1 MLSNVMTHA
10 ATTVSL
16 ADYTRPEL
24 IVPQLRER
32 DTAGIIGEL
41 GRVLQRHGCVP
52 DILPFYQ
59 AALNQELLS
68 SSALECG
75 IAFPHGRLSGLRQ
88 PQFALGRTREP
99 VIWGADGPWRA
110 QLVFLFAV
118 PATDA
123 TGYLQLLA
131 RLGKLAQQPKLLAS
145 LRAAEDGQAILFVLE
160 QVKLRQG

>member
-1 MLSNVMTHA
+1 MTSSFVAVATGTSTCLNRSKQSLPPPSNQPSRQPRSASAKLPLMLSNVMTHA

-59 AALNQELLS
+59 AAL
-68 SSALECG
+68 
-75 IAFPHGRLSGLRQ
+75 
-88 PQFALGRTREP
+88 
-99 VIWGADGPWRA
+99 
-110 QLVFLFAV
+110 
-118 PATDA
+118 
-123 TGYLQLLA
+123 
-131 RLGKLAQQPKLLAS
+131 
-145 LRAAEDGQAILFVLE
+145 
-160 QVKLRQG
+160 